1 MAKKVFKGKFFTE
14 IEYEV
19 IDERWIDDDTYVVIF
34 NDMEDKDGDTYHL
47 EVEYHKDEDRVTF
60 VRVYEHEVVEADY
73 LITYGFK
80 RDIEEYVLGQVGKID
95 GMLSRQKIAIELTLD
110 VDPSTTIGQMQDI
123 LKNLKIEVT
132 SDSAKVI
139 KVVNLGWTNNK

>member
-1 MAKKVFKGKFFTE
+1 MKGKQFKGKFFTE
-14 IEYEV
+14 IIYEV
-19 IDERWIDDDTYVVIF
+19 IDERWIDDDTYVVVF

-47 EVEYHKDEDRVTF
+47 EVEYHADEDRLTF
-60 VRVYEHEVVEADY
+60 VRVYEHEVVKAEN
-73 LITYGFK
+73 LITYSIK
-80 RDIEEYVLGQVGKID
+80 RDIEEYVLGKVGKIE
-95 GMLSRQKIAIELTLD
+95 GMLSRQKIAVEVSLD
-110 VDPSTTIGQMQDI
+110 VDPSTTVGEMQDI